1 MKVKIY
7 MTFFLFTGVLFFS
20 NCTNS
25 QNEVADT
32 GVADEDMSAT
42 DIVISSEQ
50 FNSSGFALGQIEQ
63 KSMDQTIRAA
73 GIIEVPEKNKAVVS
87 SYIGGTVGPMNLI
100 IGQWVSKGQTLF
112 TLTNPDLIQVQR
124 EFLEI
129 KGTLEYLKNEY
140 NRQKALSD
148 ENISAKKD
156 FLKAEAELN
165 RAEVNLSA
173 LKEKLTLVG
182 ISPDQ
187 VSNSNLSSQLKVL
200 APIGGYI
207 EVINVVQG
215 SFLNATNSAIEIM
228 DTHHMHLELH
238 VLESDFAKVRLE
250 QKVVFRNQSDASR
263 TYEASVHL
271 INKMLDENH
280 FVNVHCHIEDSALKE
295 LAPGM
300 YIDSHIIIDQTSAMT
315 LPQEAIVSV
324 DNNQYVLMLRDMNN
338 GEYTFEKKMVKVGDS
353 NEGYTE
359 ILNPEDLPQDGQY
372 LIKGAYNVAK

>member
-1 MKVKIY
+1 MKINIY
-7 MTFFLFTGVLFFS
+7 ITIFFFAGVLFFS
-20 NCTNS
+20 NCTTS
-25 QNEVADT
+25 QNEVADSNVT
-32 GVADEDMSAT
+32 DEVISSEE
-42 DIVISSEQ
+42 IVISAEQ
-50 FNSSGFALGQIEQ
+50 FNSSEFTLGQLEQ
-63 KSMDQTIRAA
+63 KSIDQTINAA

-112 TLTNPDLIQVQR
+112 TLTNPDLIQIQR

-129 KGTLEYLKNEY
+129 KGTLDYLKNEY
-140 NRQKALSD
+140 IRQKALSD

-173 LKEKLTLVG
+173 LSEKLALIG

-187 VSNSNLSSQLKVL
+187 VSNSNLTSQLKVL
-200 APIGGYI
+200 APIGGYV

-215 SFLNATNSAIEIM
+215 SFLNATETAIEIM
-228 DTHHMHLELH
+228 DTRHMHLELH
-238 VLESDFAKVRLE
+238 VLESDFAKLKLE
-250 QKVVFRNQSDASR
+250 QKVVFKNQSNAAK

-300 YIDSHIIIDQTSAMT
+300 YIDSYIISDQKTAMT
-315 LPQEAIVSV
+315 LPKDAVVSI
-324 DNNQYVLMLRDMNN
+324 DNNHFVLLLRDTNN
-338 GEYTFEKKMVKVGDS
+338 DKYTFDKKLVKVGDT
-353 NEGYTE
+353 NDDYIE
-359 ILNPEDLPQDGQY
+359 ITNAKDLPQDGQY
-372 LIKGAYNVAK
+372 LIKGAYNIAI